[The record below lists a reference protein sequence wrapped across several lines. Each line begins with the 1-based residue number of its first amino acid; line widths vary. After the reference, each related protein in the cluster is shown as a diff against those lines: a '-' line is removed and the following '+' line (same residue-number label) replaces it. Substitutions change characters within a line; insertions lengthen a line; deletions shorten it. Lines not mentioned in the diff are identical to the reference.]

1 MAGKDLSIGI
11 DIGGTH
17 TKIGIVDEA
26 GNILEYQ
33 KIRSELEEGML
44 VTFLA
49 DIKDQ
54 VNGLFRKHDN
64 VRGIGISLLGPIN
77 EEQSGSV
84 FPVNAPILHGVNLKA
99 AFESVYRL
107 PVLITND
114 LTAHALAEHYF
125 GVGKDIDR
133 FMTLAVGTG
142 LGAGV
147 IINGQ
152 PVRIWGGTAG
162 DTGRIILQPNA
173 DEICG
178 GKVHGSA
185 EALCGTAG
193 IEKLALLRYGKRMP
207 CHEIIKAAREGRD
220 PIASEIMQEIGG
232 HLGHLLAIIAVIFF
246 PFKIALTGGTIEAGP
261 VLIDSCRTQFKKM
274 VGDYFELMTNASNGY
289 FKNIEICKGSLGAE
303 AAMIGAAARLFKE
316 NPNSIEKTRK

>member
-1 MAGKDLSIGI
+1 MVGKILSIGI

-17 TKIGIVDEA
+17 TKIGIIDQA
-26 GNILEYQ
+26 GKILEYR

-44 VTFLA
+44 DIFLVH
-49 DIKDQ
+49 IKDQ
-54 VNGLFRKHDN
+54 IKEFLETHDN
-64 VRGIGISLLGPIN
+64 IKGIGISLLGPVN
-77 EEQSGSV
+77 EEQTGSV
-84 FPVNAPILHGVNLKA
+84 FPVNAPVLHGVNLKV
-99 AFESVYRL
+99 AFESHYHL

-114 LTAHALAEHYF
+114 LTAHALAEYYY
-125 GVGKDIDR
+125 GVGKGIDR

-147 IINGQ
+147 IINDQ

-207 CHEIIKAAREGRD
+207 CHEIIKAAREGGD
-220 PIASEIMQEIGG
+220 PIASKIMQEIGG

-246 PFKIALTGGTIEAGP
+246 PFRIALTGGTIEAGS

-274 VGDYFELMTNASNGY
+274 AGDYFELMTNASNGY

-303 AAMIGAAARLFKE
+303 AAMIGAAARLLKE
-316 NPNSIEKTRK
+316 NPNLVEKTEK